1 MSEEQTSMHAQ
12 SGSDRSA
19 EGQQRK
25 HYVVAGKMVLLAAAM
40 FGFGY
45 LMVPLYDII
54 CEVTGLNGKTGRI
67 TVAES
72 QQQLEQSQIA
82 ENGVAVERE
91 ITVEFIGI
99 VSAGGNWEFQPNELT
114 MKVRPGEQYVT
125 SYFARNLSTIP
136 VVGQA
141 SPSVSPS
148 AAAKYFNKTECFC
161 FTRQEFEAK
170 GGRDMPVAFVID
182 PKIPVNVD
190 RVTLS
195 YTFFKSKDQTLSS
208 VASSSPSTTASASQT
223 LTGS

>member
-1 MSEEQTSMHAQ
+1 MSRLQERMSAQ
-12 SGSDRSA
+12 DKQVRSA
-19 EGQQRK
+19 EGQQQK
-25 HYVVAGKMVLLAAAM
+25 HYLVAGKMLFLAAAM

-67 TVAES
+67 SVAES
-72 QQQLEQSQIA
+72 QVQLERSQA
-82 ENGVAVERE
+82 YQNGVAIERE
-91 ITVEFIGI
+91 ITVEFVGI
-99 VSAGGNWEFQPNELT
+99 VSAGGNWEFQPNERT

-125 SYFARNLSTIP
+125 SYFAKNLSTIP

-148 AAAKYFNKTECFC
+148 AAARYFNKTECFC

-182 PKIPVNVD
+182 PKIPANVD

-208 VASSSPSTTASASQT
+208 VVSTTSSVSAAASGN

>member
-1 MSEEQTSMHAQ
+1 MSDQQTPL
-12 SGSDRSA
+12 DRDGHGGMA
-19 EGQQRK
+19 AAGQQRK
-25 HYVVAGKMVLLAAAM
+25 HYVVAGKMVVLAAAM

-67 TVAES
+67 SVAES
-72 QQQLEQSQIA
+72 QLQLERSQTYK
-82 ENGVAVERE
+82 NGVAVERE
-91 ITVEFIGI
+91 ITVEFVGI
-99 VSAGGNWEFQPNELT
+99 VSAGANWEFQPNERT

-125 SYFARNLSTIP
+125 SYFAKNLSTIP

-182 PKIPVNVD
+182 PKIPANVD

-208 VASSSPSTTASASQT
+208 VAGTGSNTVATASDA
-223 LTGS
+223 LAGS